1 MAEKKQDIKDGKN
14 IELDDITVLNNVSVA
29 EKAEVKEETK
39 EISTEEVPSE
49 EVKAES
55 SEAEV
60 AAAVEV
66 PTEIPIVSGVA
77 SENSDIVP
85 QIPVVEETNTFEIP
99 TTDYNLNTQNPNEEE
114 NAQTYGPQLF
124 GGELNNNNWQNN
136 FQANV
141 DIEPPKNNIFANDMN
156 QAAVKNFDDKGNDLF
171 STLYNNDEVKV
182 EATIV
187 TEADA
192 AKAKSANMRAY
203 EELYDKGPG
212 HQISILRNFSE
223 EAAKWIKDIKQAGYV
238 SGTMQEIGTKILNKY
253 EGLRDD
259 SFSADDDNKESQFN
273 SNIIQFPQSNFND
286 GQNND
291 FDGNKFVA

>member
-1 MAEKKQDIKDGKN
+1 M
-14 IELDDITVLNNVSVA
+14 
-29 EKAEVKEETK
+29 
-39 EISTEEVPSE
+39 
-49 EVKAES
+49 
-55 SEAEV
+55 
-60 AAAVEV
+60 
-66 PTEIPIVSGVA
+66 
-77 SENSDIVP
+77 
-85 QIPVVEETNTFEIP
+85 
-99 TTDYNLNTQNPNEEE
+99 
-114 NAQTYGPQLF
+114 F